1 MTESLNIL
9 VVGGSRH
16 IGYYAALRFLEAKA
30 TVHFLLRSPAVFD
43 NDTSIQKHV
52 QTGRAH
58 LHKGDAL
65 NEDQTRGVWLEASKD
80 RPVDLL
86 LFTVGFTGNPK
97 FHLTKGF
104 RIDPANLVTQC
115 ILNLLCTMPKGSP
128 TSDSIQTKVIM
139 LSTSGV
145 TRASRA
151 RVPIP
156 LKAMYGYLI
165 AHPLA
170 DKFATE
176 RVIAYCA
183 GWDSKGDSNA
193 KSTKAKWDGVPEGE
207 PSEALTGPNWKQRAG
222 LPAPGTLRNAMI
234 LRASLLNDGECRAD
248 AAQGSARKSVYR
260 TGEGELGGYN
270 ISRKDV
276 AHFIFEAVANSWE
289 EYGDK
294 QINVTY

>member
-1 MTESLNIL
+1 MSESLNIL

-16 IGYYAALRFLEAKA
+16 IGYYAALRFLEAKS
-30 TVHFLLRSPAVFD
+30 TVHFLLRNPSVFD
-43 NDTSIQKHV
+43 GDAAIQKHV
-52 QTGRAH
+52 RAGGAR

-65 NEDQTRGVWLEASKD
+65 NEGETRAVWLEASKE

-115 ILNLLCTMPKGSP
+115 ILNLLCTMPKGSHTEP
-128 TSDSIQTKVIM
+128 IPTKVIM

-145 TRASRA
+145 TRASRT

-176 RVIAYCA
+176 RIIAYCA
-183 GWDSKGDSNA
+183 GWDSDGSSKAGQ
-193 KSTKAKWDGVPEGE
+193 TKTKWDGTREGE
-207 PSEALTGPNWKQRAG
+207 PSEALTGPKWKERVG

-248 AAQGSARKSVYR
+248 AAGRSAYKV
-260 TGEGELGGYN
+260 GEGELGGYN

-276 AHFIFEAVANSWE
+276 AYCIFETVTKSWE